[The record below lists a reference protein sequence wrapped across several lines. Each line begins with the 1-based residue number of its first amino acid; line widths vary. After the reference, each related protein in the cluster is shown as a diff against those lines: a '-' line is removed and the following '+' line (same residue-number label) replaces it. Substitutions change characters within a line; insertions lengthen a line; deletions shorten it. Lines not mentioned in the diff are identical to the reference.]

1 MEAATPLRHPSVRT
15 VADRLVVDG
24 LVVQD
29 ECAVRLV
36 REREEAGEDPARIV
50 SDAIEIGARVLDRE
64 QAGANADFVRS
75 EFDKVSR
82 EVEAAFTERARE
94 AGERLEQQME
104 RVFGPESG
112 VLTKALERHF
122 SDDSTGAV
130 QNRVKDV
137 ITEVMNRSRED
148 LLRQFSS
155 ADGQNPLA
163 DFKAMT
169 VRQLRDAG
177 ERQERHLTAVNDQLS
192 ALKVELQ
199 ALRDQKEKFEEV
211 EAERE
216 KGSAKGRTFEE
227 AVADAIELVAA
238 GRGDSCDAVGDQ
250 TGALG
255 KVGDVVVEIDACN
268 GPPRGRIVFEAK
280 SGKALT
286 KPKAWQQ
293 LNAALD
299 QRDADFAVLVVPSDD
314 RLPAKT
320 QPLTEYNGDKLLV
333 SYDPDE
339 DTTLPLEV
347 AYALAR
353 ARVLMTRADEA
364 TVDAGAIR
372 DVVDRALAVVD
383 DTRKIKLQ
391 LTGSKKGI
399 EGAYTM
405 LEEMEGRVRAYLRDI
420 EGLAKAEPGEDEET
434 QAAVADAELLK
445 EPGAPSR
452 AAAAPSRAEAAP
464 SRAGEPGEPGSPAI
478 MPGQTSLV

>member
-1 MEAATPLRHPSVRT
+1 MEAATPLRQPNVRT
-15 VADRLVVDG
+15 LGDRLVVDG

-36 REREEAGEDPARIV
+36 REREEAGEDAARAV
-50 SDAIEIGARVLDRE
+50 ADAIEIGARVLDRE

-104 RVFGPESG
+104 KVFGPESG
-112 VLTKALERHF
+112 HLTKALERHF
-122 SDDSTGAV
+122 SDESSSAV
-130 QNRVKDV
+130 QNRMR
-137 ITEVMNRSRED
+137 EVLSETTAKLRED
-148 LLRQFSS
+148 MLKQFTS
-155 ADGQNPLA
+155 ADGSNPLA
-163 DFKAMT
+163 EFKQGVQAT
-169 VRQLRDAG
+169 LREARQRDDEHQRAL
-177 ERQERHLTAVNDQLS
+177 QERLARFER
-192 ALKVELQ
+192 ELQ
-199 ALRDQKEKFEEV
+199 ALRDEKEKLEEV

-227 AVADAIELVAA
+227 AVADALERIAD
-238 GRGDSCDAVGDQ
+238 GRGDSCDAVGDKS
-250 TGALG
+250 GALG
-255 KVGDVVVEIDACN
+255 KVGDVVIEVDACN

-299 QRDADFAVLVVPSDD
+299 QRDADFEVLVVPSDD

-320 QPLTEYNGDKLLV
+320 RPLTEYNGDKLLV
-333 SYDPDE
+333 AYDPDD

-353 ARVLMTRADEA
+353 ARVLMARGDDAS
-364 TVDAGAIR
+364 VDSGAIR

-399 EGAYTM
+399 EGAYEM

-420 EGLAKAEPGEDEET
+420 EGLASADLTGEGEASAEP
-434 QAAVADAELLK
+434 
-445 EPGAPSR
+445 PAPAPVP
-452 AAAAPSRAEAAP
+452 AAAA
-464 SRAGEPGEPGSPAI
+464 AGEGGRPPERSDPSLV
-478 MPGQTSLV
+478 PGQTSLV